1 MGVVVVVGLVGR
13 EGIGKVVSIA
23 VGVGVVG
30 VGLVGTRDMAGV
42 VGMVAVGNSVVAAGR
57 SSSSLAW
64 RMSVGGIGEVVGR
77 LGEVVGRLGAV
88 VERLGA
94 VVDTLV
100 EGMSAERTVEE
111 NTCLSVVAD
120 RSAAWR
126 RVVELRVTL
135 EVRRSCIAVADPG
148 MLLVRPRSVS
158 ENHFLVQSVPYL
170 YLHVQIDLLF
180 RDPLSLDRD
189 RFRLCCRANL
199 DLPPPGRYDLLSESL
214 PDPSFHADL
223 AV

>member
-1 MGVVVVVGLVGR
+1 MGGVVVVGLVGR
-13 EGIGKVVSIA
+13 EGIGKVVSIG

-64 RMSVGGIGEVVGR
+64 RMLVGGI
-77 LGEVVGRLGAV
+77 GEVVGRLGAV

-111 NTCLSVVAD
+111 NTCLSVVTD